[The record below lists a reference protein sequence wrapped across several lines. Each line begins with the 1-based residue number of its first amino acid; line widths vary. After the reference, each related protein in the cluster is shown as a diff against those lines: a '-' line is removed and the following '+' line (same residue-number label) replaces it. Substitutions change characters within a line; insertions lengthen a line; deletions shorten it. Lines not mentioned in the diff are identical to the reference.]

1 MMFYSKE
8 SIAEDFNFLQSNLEM
23 MKIVLVEPMPSW
35 KEDKEGSK
43 WTDEYRIRDGHT
55 KLADGSWV
63 TIHKASDWLSVLQKR
78 TEDLYDQHQETSN
91 KLNLAL
97 RQKYEMEFGLR
108 HAHKSLNKAL
118 EMKGDSN
125 D

>member
-1 MMFYSKE
+1 MFYSKE
-8 SIAEDFNFLQSNLEM
+8 SIAEDFELLQSNLEM
-23 MKIVLVEPMPSW
+23 MKLVLVEPMPSW

-63 TIHKASDWLSVLQKR
+63 TIHKASDWLAALQKR
-78 TEDLYDQHQETSN
+78 TEKLYDQHQETSN
-91 KLNLAL
+91 KLTLAL

-108 HAHKSLNKAL
+108 HAQKSLNKAL
-118 EMKGDSN
+118 EMKGDN
-125 D
+125 DE

>member
-8 SIAEDFNFLQSNLEM
+8 SIAEDFDLLKSNLEM
-23 MKIVLVEPMPSW
+23 MKLVLVEPMPSW

-55 KLADGSWV
+55 KLADGTWV
-63 TIHKASDWLSVLQKR
+63 TIHNASDWLAVLQKR
-78 TEDLYDQHQETSN
+78 TEKLYDQHQETSN

-97 RQKYEMEFGLR
+97 RKKCEMEFGLR
-108 HAHKSLNKAL
+108 HAQKSLNKAL

>member
-1 MMFYSKE
+1 MFYSKE
-8 SIAEDFNFLQSNLEM
+8 SIAEDFDLLKSNLEM
-23 MKIVLVEPMPSW
+23 MKLVLVEPMPSW

-55 KLADGSWV
+55 KLADGTWV
-63 TIHKASDWLSVLQKR
+63 TIHNASDWLAVLQKR
-78 TEDLYDQHQETSN
+78 TEKLYDQHQETSN

-97 RQKYEMEFGLR
+97 RKKCEMEFGLR
-108 HAHKSLNKAL
+108 HAQKSLNKAL